1 MLQEVILDGILLK
14 DLLADVASNLA
25 AVPGSH
31 VNCQLTRRNK
41 LAPAGLAYKIELLE
55 VILQSMS
62 FHCTSAI
69 KMFPTIRTL
78 NLDMAGRLMI
88 LEDVLPQFV
97 SFLHFDH
104 FEALDTAVG
113 VEVSMTLIEVVV
125 QIHLVDVALSA
136 NGARHW
142 DFNLVFGQG
151 AEQCFVRL

>member
-1 MLQEVILDGILLK
+1 
-14 DLLADVASNLA
+14 
-25 AVPGSH
+25 
-31 VNCQLTRRNK
+31 
-41 LAPAGLAYKIELLE
+41 
-55 VILQSMS
+55 
-62 FHCTSAI
+62 
-69 KMFPTIRTL
+69 MFPTIRTL

-125 QIHLVDVALSA
+125 QIHLVDVTLSA

-151 AEQCFVRL
+151 AEQCSVGLKVCSGELLSMYSNQTYSYAPQAFSQL